1 MCQILL
7 NGFSVSRTI
16 YISFQTTL
24 KLCFEVLAVNKK
36 NMFKW
41 QYRGSPTN
49 SQFFTALVSEEE
61 FVLGVILR
69 ELCVMQFFSS
79 PKIHVM
85 RRPSVHANFF
95 GVSCSHNRTV
105 DWERG
110 EYKISWKSSFLNQ
123 WRSITKVEA

>member
-36 NMFKW
+36 ICLN
-41 QYRGSPTN
+41 GNHPTN
-49 SQFFTALVSEEE
+49 SQFFTALVSVEE
-61 FVLGVILR
+61 FVLAVILR

-85 RRPSVHANFF
+85 QRPSVHTNFL
-95 GVSCSHNRTV
+95 SQ
-105 DWERG
+105 
-110 EYKISWKSSFLNQ
+110 LQ
-123 WRSITKVEA
+123 PQ